1 MTTYRTIRRPADA
14 RIGLYTTSQIK
25 AYLVQAAADRDM
37 SVNLLLN
44 EVLEKWI
51 TDRDSDD

>member
-1 MTTYRTIRRPADA
+1 MTTYRTIRHPADA

-25 AYLVQAAADRDM
+25 TYLVQAAADRNI

-44 EVLEKWI
+44 EVLEEWI
-51 TDRDSDD
+51 NDRDSDD